1 MQKPSLV
8 VMAAG
13 MGSRYGGLK
22 QIDPIGRHGEII
34 IDYSLFDAIEAGFEK
49 VVFIINRKI
58 EQDFYR
64 IVGRRVEKHMEVR
77 YVFQQPDAM
86 LPAGFSIPKGRV
98 KPWGTAHALLC
109 CKDAVSEPFAAIN
122 ADDYY
127 GKQAFQVLFEYLK
140 DAKDGDKA
148 DYSMVGYRVKNTLTE
163 YGSVARGVCEV
174 NASGELVNIVERLKI
189 YKTPEAPAYTEDD
202 GQTFVHFSGD
212 NLVSMNFF
220 GFTPSLF
227 DALEKRFPAFLTKVQ
242 ESNPLK
248 GEFLIPQEVGRMLQ
262 AGTASVRVLYS
273 PDRWYG
279 VTYKED
285 KPEMQR
291 ALGELTDVGAYPDRK
306 LLSFFC
312 TQGI

>member
-1 MQKPSLV
+1 MQKPALV

-22 QIDPIGRHGEII
+22 QIDPVGRHGEII
-34 IDYSLFDAIEAGFEK
+34 MDYTLYDALEAGFEK

-58 EQDFYR
+58 EKDFYEVIGKR
-64 IVGRRVEKHMEVR
+64 AEKHMEVR

-86 LPAGFSIPKGRV
+86 LPAGFSVPEDRV

-109 CKDAVSEPFAAIN
+109 CKNDVNEPFAAIN

-127 GKQAFQVLFEYLK
+127 GKRAFKVLYDYLK
-140 DAKDGDKA
+140 TAKDGATFDF
-148 DYSMVGYRVKNTLTE
+148 SMVGYLAQNTLTE
-163 YGSVARGVCEV
+163 HGSVARGVCEV
-174 NASGELVNIVERLKI
+174 DQNGELVNIVERLKI
-189 YKTPEAPAYTEDD
+189 YKTPEGPAYTEDD
-202 GQTFVHFSGD
+202 GQTFVYIPED

-227 DALEKRFPAFLTKVQ
+227 PMLEQRFPEFLRDTLEK
-242 ESNPLK
+242 NPLK

-262 AGTASVRVLYS
+262 AGRASVRVLSS

-279 VTYKED
+279 VTYRED
-285 KPEMQR
+285 KPEVMQ
-291 ALGELTDVGAYPDRK
+291 ALSDLTDAGAYPNKK
-306 LLSFFC
+306 LLD
-312 TQGI
+312 